1 MINYLFRFLL
11 LLSGCFA
18 FLALDGFLGCSP
30 SLASEEI
37 VVRYGLFEESLPV
50 ADIRKYAETQ
60 QASADLRFFLG
71 FLSSEQQ
78 QQLKKVLQV
87 NLSLDITALD
97 KLLDTT
103 MGRLILSA
111 LSQANA
117 RRDKAG
123 IKALRSAVILGAKS
137 KEGLGIISFLEA
149 YPSKRLVI
157 DLPKASKLLSLA
169 NLSSKSNT
177 PPQDNLSSSPLWQL
191 QVKYQTLATQ
201 RKQYSGC
208 LFGDSISAQL
218 GNTLGEGNF
227 NFGLNGLSAISLVE
241 QLQPLVNNK
250 LKCQKTVIA
259 IGGNDAWYGVS
270 DELFIKNLKEAIAL
284 VKTMGTKEIFLIPAF
299 YSTVAASLDPTV
311 SAPLA
316 KVEHINSLIDQVALT
331 EGVRVEA
338 EGIAPLY
345 DKNVLKDNLTTD
357 GDHLNADGLKIYRE
371 ALLKIFAR

>member
-18 FLALDGFLGCSP
+18 FLAVDGFLNGSR

-50 ADIRKYAETQ
+50 ADLRKYAETQ

-78 QQLKKVLQV
+78 QKVKKALQV
-87 NLSLDITALD
+87 NMSLDIAALD

-103 MGRLILSA
+103 MGRLILSG

-123 IKALRSAVILGAKS
+123 IQALRSAVILGAKS
-137 KEGLGIISFLEA
+137 KEGLGIVSFLEA

-169 NLSSKSNT
+169 NLSSKSDT

-201 RKQYSGC
+201 GKQYSGC

-218 GNTLGEGNF
+218 GNTLGEGTF

-241 QLQPLVNNK
+241 QLQPLVTSK

-259 IGGNDAWYGVS
+259 IGGNDAWYGLS
-270 DELFIKNLKEAIAL
+270 DELFVKNLKQAIAL

-316 KVEHINSLIDQVALT
+316 KVEHINALIEQVALT

-357 GDHLNADGLKIYRE
+357 GDHLNADGLNIYRQ
-371 ALLKIFAR
+371 ALLKILAK